1 MVPGQAEIGQ
11 GQPAAR
17 CDLIETDGTYRTGVP
32 LRFLEADPATG
43 SRRMRDDVAEH
54 APVEQLLQL
63 RGLYLWPLLGWLLRN
78 HWAKSRGARLPAIPW
93 RGSA

>member
-32 LRFLEADPATG
+32 LRFLEADPVTG
-43 SRRMRDDVAEH
+43 CETKVGLA
-54 APVEQLLQL
+54 AQGQVEQLLLL
-63 RGLYLWPLLGWLLRN
+63 RGPYL
-78 HWAKSRGARLPAIPW
+78 K
-93 RGSA
+93 